1 MFDALIALATLCA
14 VRRVHEQQAG
24 SRPWGVGSVLCVQG
38 IGYVAATGAANLPV
52 AVLAFLDLNGASSSL
67 SPSVSS
73 GVGLLIKMLLG
84 SGDGRAALA
93 GCDDGQVRTL
103 TPPSPSPSP

>member
-1 MFDALIALATLCA
+1 MFDVLIALATLCA

-52 AVLAFLDLNGASSSL
+52 AVLAFLDLNGASSSS
-67 SPSVSS
+67 SPLWQGTGCRR
-73 GVGLLIKMLLG
+73 GVTDM
-84 SGDGRAALA
+84 ALA
-93 GCDDGQVRTL
+93 WCDL
-103 TPPSPSPSP
+103 